1 MVKYLKAL
9 SDSIKVQNF
18 QKPLSLDGC
27 FQGWHQNLRQ
37 LNWIDVLSLKLGHSM
52 TILRSSLLL
61 LAVLLIAGPRPA
73 DAADDSPTLEIT
85 KGQKVAFVG
94 NSLAERMNLFGHFE
108 TRLQIRFAEKKPVFR
123 NFGWPADAVE
133 RQVRP
138 GNYTKIDDPFL
149 VYSPELMICF
159 FGFNESFAG
168 AELEQLKAF
177 RSNYEN
183 YLTDVSKKITDAGG
197 KQPTFA
203 LVSPIA
209 FESTGNQFQPSGE
222 TENAN
227 LAAYTNVIRELAA
240 ERKFPFVD
248 LFTPTKKLFSAEAG
262 AQFTIN
268 GCHLNEEGDNEVAA
282 ILDREFFGK
291 AIAINSQAELF
302 EKVRSVVNDKAWFHL
317 QDYRMLNG
325 WYVYGGRRTWDTETF
340 PGEFGKIR
348 SMVSLR
354 DDYINKLVLGKPVP
368 PQPDDSKTGENFIP
382 ETMFGTRD
390 DGFREMREPKTLN
403 YPTPEESIAQMKVPD
418 GFEVEVFASE
428 ADFPELANPT
438 QIAFDNKGRLWVSC
452 MINYPQ
458 WLPNSSRPT
467 DRLLILED
475 TDNDGKAD
483 KCTTFYD
490 ELICPTGFEFHKDGV
505 LVADQPR
512 ILFLQD
518 TDGDDKADKVT
529 HLLDGISTNDTHHAM
544 GAWEWSPGGR
554 LHMLEGIA
562 MTTTLETPWGPK
574 RHLGASGCYF
584 WDLESMDVGYF
595 RVPGTYNPW
604 CLVFDKDGHGVVG
617 DGTNSNQYWTSPLS
631 GGQPKTRSGMDP
643 IFNNEGMRPSCGNEF
658 LETRQFPKEYHNQLI
673 YSCVINMHGF
683 PAFDV
688 VDSDENVTG
697 LTGKRIEDL
706 ISSTDMFFRPVDP
719 KIGPDGALWFG
730 DWCNALIGHMQY
742 SQRDPNRDHEHGRI
756 YRLVHKKTPL
766 LEPATQYG
774 KSIEELLQ
782 QLVAYEPRTRYR
794 ARRELVGRDRDQ
806 VLAAV
811 KQWVSSK
818 NDSPEVWVEALWVQ
832 ENLHGVEASLVEKIL
847 AKGDFKQRSA
857 AMHTVGNEIKYLS
870 NPQELLSKGIA
881 DINGRVRLE
890 TIRAAS
896 LNPTVENARIALSAV
911 ALDSDTWID
920 YTMEHAIRSFG
931 PALASDEGIAMIES
945 LPEEIRDRIEMSRFA
960 QGPGAQVFKP
970 LKVLADVDAKQ
981 EDLDQALLE
990 VVAAQKGNRKNG
1002 AAVYKRVCANCHK
1015 NGDLGVKFGP
1025 DLTGLGDRMN
1035 KDHIIRNIL
1044 WPNEEISKGYE
1055 TIMVA
1060 DTDGV
1065 VTSGF
1070 ILEETDEKVVLGI
1083 ADGKRKEILKDDIE
1097 ERKDMKASS
1106 MPEGLI
1112 ETISPGEF
1120 VDLLAFLMGDW
1131 VATNPNL
1138 DYELQSFEGQGEV
1151 SRQTHIRIPPSFIPA
1166 QNIEAEHLL
1175 SHEGVR
1181 RSSFAFHSPNNM
1193 NTASPEVVIR
1203 LNDPT
1208 IVRKVKVVNRN
1219 DAELHDRAK
1228 GLTFWVSA
1236 DGKDWKEVWTARNA
1250 YPDWQFDT
1258 GVDEPIKYAK
1268 FSLKD
1273 KGILHLYKVFFY
1285 GEVVK

>member
-1 MVKYLKAL
+1 
-9 SDSIKVQNF
+9 
-18 QKPLSLDGC
+18 
-27 FQGWHQNLRQ
+27 
-37 LNWIDVLSLKLGHSM
+37 M
-52 TILRSSLLL
+52 TIFRSSLLL
-61 LAVLLIAGPRPA
+61 VIAFSIAGLQTA
-73 DAADDSPTLEIT
+73 SIAKAKDDSPSLEIAE
-85 KGQKVAFVG
+85 GQKVAFVG

-108 TRLQIRFAEKKPVFR
+108 TRLQLRFAKTKPVFR

-133 RQVRP
+133 QQVRP
-138 GNYTKIDDPFL
+138 GNYTEIDDPFL
-149 VYSPELMICF
+149 VYSPEMLICF
-159 FGFNESFAG
+159 FGYNESFAG
-168 AELEQLKAF
+168 AEPDQLADF
-177 RSNYEN
+177 RSNYEK
-183 YLTDVSKKITDAGG
+183 YLADVSKKITDAGG
-197 KQPTFA
+197 KQPGFA

-209 FESTGNQFQPSGE
+209 FEATGNQFQPNGE

-227 LAAYTNVIRELAA
+227 LAAYTNVVRDLAA
-240 ERKFPFVD
+240 ERKLPFVD
-248 LFTPTKKLFSAEAG
+248 LFTPTKKLFAAEAG

-268 GCHLNEEGDNEVAA
+268 GCHLNEEGDKAVAA
-282 ILDREFFGK
+282 ILDKELFGE
-291 AIAINSQAELF
+291 AISADDELF
-302 EKVRSVVNDKAWFHL
+302 ERVRSLINDKAWLHL

-340 PGEFGKIR
+340 PGEFVKIR

-354 DDYINKLVLGKPVP
+354 DQYINDLVLGKPVADK
-368 PQPDDSKTGENFIP
+368 PDDASTGDVFIP
-382 ETMFGTRD
+382 ETMFGSRD
-390 DGFREMREPKTLN
+390 DDFRKNREPETLK

-438 QIAFDNKGRLWVSC
+438 QIAFDSKGRLWVSC

-458 WLPNSSRPT
+458 WLPNSSRPS

-475 TDNDGKAD
+475 TNGDGKAD
-483 KCTTFYD
+483 KCTPFYD
-490 ELICPTGFEFHKDGV
+490 KLICPTGFEFHKDGV
-505 LVADQPR
+505 LVVDEPR

-529 HLLDGISTNDTHHAM
+529 HLLDGIGTSDTHHAM

-562 MTTTLETPWGPK
+562 MTTTMETPWGPK

-584 WDLESMDVGYF
+584 WDLESMDIGYF

-688 VDSDENVTG
+688 VDSDENITG
-697 LTGKRIEDL
+697 LTGKRIDDL

-766 LEPATQYG
+766 LEPVTQHG
-774 KSIEELLQ
+774 KSIDELLQ
-782 QLVAYEPRTRYR
+782 QLVAFEPRTRYR
-794 ARRELVGRDRDQ
+794 ARRELVGRDRKQ
-806 VLAAV
+806 VLTGV
-811 KQWVSSK
+811 NKWVNESEE
-818 NDSPEVWVEALWVQ
+818 PETWVEALWVQ
-832 ENLHGVEASLVEKIL
+832 ESFHGVESSLVEKVL
-847 AKGDFKQRSA
+847 AKGDFKQRAA
-857 AMHTVGNEIKYLS
+857 AMHVVGNEIKYLS
-870 NPQELLSKGIA
+870 NPKDLLSKGIA
-881 DINGRVRLE
+881 DSNGRVRLE
-890 TIRAAS
+890 SIRAAS
-896 LNPTVENARIALSAV
+896 LNPTLENAQIALAAAV
-911 ALDSDTWID
+911 TNSDKWID
-920 YTMEHAIRSFG
+920 YTMEHAIRSFE
-931 PALASDEGIAMIES
+931 PILLTDEGTAMLDG
-945 LPEEIRDRIEMSRFA
+945 LPEEIRDHVQSSQMA

-970 LKVLADVDAKQ
+970 MKVLADVDAKQ
-981 EDLDQALLE
+981 EDLDAALQQ

-1002 AAVYKRVCANCHK
+1002 SAVFKRVCANCHQ

-1035 KDHIIRNIL
+1035 KDHIIRSIL

-1060 DTDGV
+1060 DSDGV

-1083 ADGKRKEILKDDIE
+1083 ADGKKKEVLKDDIE

-1106 MPEGLI
+1106 MPEGLT

-1138 DYELQSFEGQGEV
+1138 DYQLQSYNGQGEV
-1151 SRQTHIRIPPSFIPA
+1151 SRQTHIRIPASFSPA
-1166 QNIEAEHLL
+1166 HNIEAEHFL

-1181 RSSFAFHSPNNM
+1181 NWSFAFHTPENND
-1193 NTASPEVVIR
+1193 APVPEVVIR
-1203 LNDPT
+1203 FNDPT
-1208 IVRKVKVVNRN
+1208 IVRTVKVVNRN
-1219 DAELHDRAK
+1219 DAALHHRAK
-1228 GLTFWVSA
+1228 GLTFSVSE
-1236 DGKDWKEVWTARNA
+1236 DGKDWKEIWTARNA
-1250 YPDWQFDT
+1250 YPNWEFGTNLDT
-1258 GVDEPIKYAK
+1258 PIKYAK

-1273 KGILHLYKVFFY
+1273 KGILHLHKAFFY